1 MNLTKSKNANV
12 NYLAQIV
19 DIKDFSN
26 HINPKVERLKVA
38 HVQGYD
44 ILVSIDEQPGK
55 YVYFPTNSMIN
66 PALLSFANL
75 YRHGELNANSE
86 KTGFFE
92 DNGRVKA
99 ICLQKQVSEGF
110 LLPFTI
116 LQEFILS
123 SVNVALD
130 EKDCPDGLE
139 FDQAEH
145 GGKAFWIN
153 RKYVIHNNNQ
163 RQNAGNPG
171 DRKAR
176 KRNRKIAKLDAVIE
190 NQFRFHYDTVLLRKN
205 PNVIAPNDLIS
216 ISAKIHGTSHVSAYV
231 KCRRYLNWREHLA
244 SWITKRKDLFN
255 DYMHLYSSRSV
266 IKNRFLYKG
275 KQRHAGGFY
284 GIDVW
289 KYADDYLQPF
299 MVKGMT
305 IYAEIAGY
313 LPNGSYIQKDY
324 DYGCVP
330 PQVKNLDEAEMRE
343 GDYVCGVN
351 YKVFVYRIT
360 MTNEDGIVHEFS
372 AKEVQQWCAKK
383 GLTPVRDFYYGYA
396 KDLYPD
402 LDTESENWSTE
413 FMERMANDKNFFMEM
428 RSPDCN
434 NNVPHEGIVIKVE
447 DGVPRA
453 WKLKSFAFLNKE
465 QSDLDKG
472 VSNIEDE
479 QSSDEQE
486 ENSQDSQS

>member
-176 KRNRKIAKLDAVIE
+176 KCNRKIAKLDAVIE

-231 KCRRYLNWREHLA
+231 KCRRYLNWRERLA

-289 KYADDYLQPF
+289 KYADDYLRPF

-383 GLTPVRDFYYGYA
+383 GLTPVREFYYGYA

-472 VSNIEDE
+472 VFNIEDE